1 MARRLKSCLARK
13 YRAGL
18 AHRAD
23 FCFDA
28 HFALHKLPG
37 PRRTQISQRGLPLR
51 FQAFPINE
59 FGHMAVLRT
68 AVICSSPVRQPPA
81 NWLTRDTC
89 DRSSGYHRLRAR
101 VYAHNRA
108 TCHIRHI
115 G

>member
-1 MARRLKSCLARK
+1 MVPVTFSVIQN
-13 YRAGL
+13 
-18 AHRAD
+18 
-23 FCFDA
+23 
-28 HFALHKLPG
+28 LHDCV
-37 PRRTQISQRGLPLR
+37 PRRPNGLREPCFVLRIAPQR